1 MKAQISLHI
10 YMGSVLCRPHIK
22 RVCCCHEE
30 RKKKTKKG
38 RMEHWEKESVG
49 EEIMN
54 SRKKIKRERNQGGV
68 MRGQRDVAETL
79 NEKEMGSWDKEVKKI
94 KRRYDSSKEIKEHL
108 HFAFLIRLSR
118 NQSSLK
124 ADTSPHSK
132 CHQSEWVILTNWAA
146 REMRMLF
153 WLRRGAADSGES
165 TAGQRYNYN
174 WPLHSPSP
182 NLWPRRAAAGEN
194 GTASTD
200 RLPQQL
206 NALRP
211 RISTMSE
218 MLCARIRTIWEIHP

>member
-108 HFAFLIRLSR
+108 HFAF
-118 NQSSLK
+118 SS
-124 ADTSPHSK
+124 A
-132 CHQSEWVILTNWAA
+132 WAA
-146 REMRMLF
+146 ISPLWRQTPAPTQNATNLNEWSWQIGLPEKWGCSFDWGEGLQTVVSPRQDKDITIIGRYTL
-153 WLRRGAADSGES
+153 LPLISDHGERRLEKI
-165 TAGQRYNYN
+165 GQQAR
-174 WPLHSPSP
+174 
-182 NLWPRRAAAGEN
+182 
-194 GTASTD
+194 TD
-200 RLPQQL
+200 CH
-206 NALRP
+206 N
-211 RISTMSE
+211 S
-218 MLCARIRTIWEIHP
+218 